1 MFHVMSMAESS
12 ELLVNLHFYV
22 YYLSNSE
29 KAILTYRM
37 IVTTYCFWTDSCT
50 PGTSWQQDCNTCTCT
65 ENRTP
70 VCTLRACLP
79 RPVRQLPSETCEPGS
94 TFRKDCNTCTCSD
107 DGRSAACTLRLCLS
121 QTRRRRDVQKCEPGT
136 TYQKDCNTCRCLED
150 GQNEACTL
158 KFCVPNAG
166 TLVPNSEPQV

>member
-79 RPVRQLPSETCEPGS
+79 RPVRQLPCKLNLGKHSDKLNSSVP
-94 TFRKDCNTCTCSD
+94 KDYSHLGHD
-107 DGRSAACTLRLCLS
+107 AVRFGRYIPA
-121 QTRRRRDVQKCEPGT
+121 P
-136 TYQKDCNTCRCLED
+136 
-150 GQNEACTL
+150 
-158 KFCVPNAG
+158 
-166 TLVPNSEPQV
+166 